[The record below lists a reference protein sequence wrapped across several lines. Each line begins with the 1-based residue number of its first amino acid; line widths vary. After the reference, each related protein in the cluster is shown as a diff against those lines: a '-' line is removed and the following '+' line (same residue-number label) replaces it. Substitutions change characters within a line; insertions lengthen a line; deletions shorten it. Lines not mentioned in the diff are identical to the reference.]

1 MEEAQQ
7 AMEDAGL
14 HSQVENVADDEVEEG
29 HVISTDPA
37 IGEMVDQGTTVT
49 LRVSTGPAEEKVTVP
64 TGLEGDLLYN
74 VTATLEDAGLVVG
87 TITQDDSSTLAEN
100 IVISVNP
107 GEGTE
112 VSKGTTVDITVSSGK
127 GATKTLSYSVPL
139 PMRT

>member
-1 MEEAQQ
+1 M
-7 AMEDAGL
+7 
-14 HSQVENVADDEVEEG
+14 
-29 HVISTDPA
+29 
-37 IGEMVDQGTTVT
+37 
-49 LRVSTGPAEEKVTVP
+49 STGPAEEKVTVP

-139 PMRT
+139 PSGNEDVTLTVYRNGVQVEQSVVNLSYTSSYPCPLREPPGQRRLWYL